1 MNYTKQIQDIA
12 AKLFAEGK
20 IDVFVGYRLNGF
32 DDNHVPV
39 LITDPQDVSKLV
51 FTDKSVFNLV
61 NYLKTDHTR
70 RKRVGL
76 VVKGCDSRS
85 LNLMLTENQVKR
97 ENLYVV
103 GICCEGVVD
112 DAGQKMQNCTECVVP
127 DAVVYDELLG
137 TSCRDGSGR
146 DGSQTHPYQTHP
158 YMTHPYMVNDDIL
171 ALAEKPLTERAAY
184 FEEVFENCIRC
195 NACRHSCPLCYC
207 AKCCIDQE
215 TATLYNGANTT
226 SAAFHA
232 LMTWSLHLAG
242 RCVDCRNCEK
252 ACPSH
257 LPLHL
262 LHKQNE
268 SVIYENFQ
276 EHLAGVIPED
286 RGAFYKYSLKDPDD
300 FIM

>member
-1 MNYTKQIQDIA
+1 MDYTKQIQDIA
-12 AKLFAEGK
+12 ARLFSEGK
-20 IDVFVGYRLNGF
+20 IDVFIGYRNTGF
-32 DDNHVPV
+32 DDNQVPV
-39 LITDPQDVSKLV
+39 LISNYGEVEKLV
-51 FTDKSVFNLV
+51 FGDKSVFNLA
-61 NYLKTDHTR
+61 NYLKYEHTR
-70 RKRVGL
+70 NKRVGI
-76 VVKGCDSRS
+76 VVKGCDSRA

-97 ENLYVV
+97 DRLYII
-103 GICCEGVVD
+103 GIACEGVVD
-112 DAGQKMQNCTECVVP
+112 EKGGKMQNCVECVMP
-127 DAVVYDELLG
+127 DAVVYDEMLG
-137 TSCRDGSGR
+137 NPSGQR
-146 DGSQTHPYQTHP
+146 PYT
-158 YMTHPYMVNDDIL
+158 VNADIREL
-171 ALAEKPLTERAAY
+171 AAKGLTERAVF
-184 FEEVFENCIRC
+184 FEEVFGNCIRC

-215 TATLYNGANTT
+215 SSTLYHGANTD
-226 SAAFHA
+226 SGAFHA

-268 SVIYENFQ
+268 MVIYENFQ
-276 EHLAGVIPED
+276 EHLAGMLPQD

>member
-1 MNYTKQIQDIA
+1 M
-12 AKLFAEGK
+12 
-20 IDVFVGYRLNGF
+20 
-32 DDNHVPV
+32 
-39 LITDPQDVSKLV
+39 
-51 FTDKSVFNLV
+51 
-61 NYLKTDHTR
+61 
-70 RKRVGL
+70 
-76 VVKGCDSRS
+76 VKGCDSRS

-112 DAGQKMQNCTECVVP
+112 DSGQKMQNCVDCMVP
-127 DAVVYDELLG
+127 DAVVSDELLG
-137 TSCRDGSGR
+137 SPTLSGSGA
-146 DGSQTHPYQTHP
+146 YK
-158 YMTHPYMVNDDIL
+158 MNADIA

-215 TATLYNGANTT
+215 TASLYNGANTT

-276 EHLAGVIPED
+276 EHLAGVIPGD

>member
-1 MNYTKQIQDIA
+1 MDYSKQIQDIA
-12 AKLFAEGK
+12 AKLFADGK
-20 IDVFVGYRLNGF
+20 IDVFVGYRMNGF
-32 DDNHVPV
+32 DENQVPV
-39 LITDPQDVSKLV
+39 VITDPKEVTSLV
-51 FTDKSVFNLV
+51 FTEKSVFNLS
-61 NYLKTDHTR
+61 NYLKADHTR
-70 RKRVGL
+70 SKRVGL
-76 VVKGCDSRS
+76 VLKGCDSRS
-85 LNLMLTENQVKR
+85 LNLLLTESQVKR
-97 ENLYVV
+97 DRLYII
-103 GICCEGVVD
+103 GIACEGVVD
-112 DAGQKMQNCTECVVP
+112 DKGQKMQNCVECIVP
-127 DAVVYDELLG
+127 DAVVFDEMLG
-137 TSCRDGSGR
+137 IPQGKKD
-146 DGSQTHPYQTHP
+146 YV
-158 YMTHPYMVNDDIL
+158 VNADIR
-171 ALAEKPLTERAAY
+171 ALAEKGLVERREY
-184 FEEVFENCIRC
+184 FEEIFENCIRC

>member
-1 MNYTKQIQDIA
+1 MNYTKQIRDIA
-12 AKLFAEGK
+12 TRLFTEDK
-20 IDVFVGYRLNGF
+20 IDVFVGYRMTGF
-32 DDNHVPV
+32 DDNQVPV
-39 LITDPQDVSKLV
+39 LVTGLQEIEKLV
-51 FTDKSVFNLV
+51 FDDKSVFNLV
-61 NYLKTDHTR
+61 NYLKNEHTR
-70 RKRVGL
+70 RKRVGI

-85 LNLMLTENQVKR
+85 LNLMLTESQVKL
-97 ENLYVV
+97 EHLYVV

-112 DAGQKMQNCTECVVP
+112 DAGNKMQNCMECMVP

-137 TSCRDGSGR
+137 APVQAASK
-146 DGSQTHPYQTHP
+146 PYV
-158 YMTHPYMVNDDIL
+158 VNADIIEL
-171 ALAEKPLTERAAY
+171 GAKPLTERTAY
-184 FEEVFENCIRC
+184 FEDVFENCIRC

-215 TATLYNGANTT
+215 SATLYHGANTT
-226 SAAFHA
+226 SSAFHA

-268 SVIYENFQ
+268 HVIYENFQ
-276 EHLAGVIPED
+276 EHLAGVNEGD

>member
-20 IDVFVGYRLNGF
+20 IDVFVGYRMNGF
-32 DDNHVPV
+32 DDNQVPV
-39 LITDPQDVSKLV
+39 LVTHPDEVNKLV
-51 FTDKSVFNLV
+51 FTEKSVFNLV

-85 LNLMLTENQVKR
+85 LNLMLTESQVKR
-97 ENLYVV
+97 ENLYVI
-103 GICCEGVVD
+103 GIACEGVTD
-112 DAGQKMQNCTECVVP
+112 DSGQKMQKCVDCMVP
-127 DAVVYDELLG
+127 DAVVFDEMLG
-137 TSCRDGSGR
+137 TPAPPQNVPVS
-146 DGSQTHPYQTHP
+146 YK
-158 YMTHPYMVNDDIL
+158 MNADIASL
-171 ALAEKPLTERAAY
+171 AAMPLTGRAAY

-276 EHLAGVIPED
+276 EHLAGVIPGD
-286 RGAFYKYSLKDPDD
+286 RGAFYKYSMKDPDD

>member
-1 MNYTKQIQDIA
+1 
-12 AKLFAEGK
+12 
-20 IDVFVGYRLNGF
+20 
-32 DDNHVPV
+32 
-39 LITDPQDVSKLV
+39 
-51 FTDKSVFNLV
+51 
-61 NYLKTDHTR
+61 
-70 RKRVGL
+70 L

-85 LNLMLTENQVKR
+85 LNLMLTECQVKR

-112 DAGQKMQNCTECVVP
+112 DSGQKMQNCVECVVP
-127 DAVVYDELLG
+127 DAVVSDELLG
-137 TSCRDGSGR
+137 TPSG
-146 DGSQTHPYQTHP
+146 QKPYT
-158 YMTHPYMVNDDIL
+158 VNVDIA
-171 ALAEKPLTERAAY
+171 ALAAKPLTERTAY

-215 TATLYNGANTT
+215 TASLYNGANTT

>member
-20 IDVFVGYRLNGF
+20 IDVFVGYRVNGF
-32 DDNHVPV
+32 DDNQVPV
-39 LITDPQDVSKLV
+39 LIKDPQDVSKLV
-51 FTDKSVFNLV
+51 FTNKSVFNLV
-61 NYLKTDHTR
+61 NYLKSDHTR

-112 DAGQKMQNCTECVVP
+112 DAGQKMQNCVECVVP
-127 DAVVYDELLG
+127 DAVVSDELLG
-137 TSCRDGSGR
+137 TPSA
-146 DGSQTHPYQTHP
+146 TVPKPYVT
-158 YMTHPYMVNDDIL
+158 NKDIAAL
-171 ALAEKPLTERAAY
+171 ALKPLTERAAY

-226 SAAFHA
+226 SGAFHA

>member
-1 MNYTKQIQDIA
+1 MNYSKDIQDIA

-20 IDVFVGYRLNGF
+20 IDVFVGYRVNGF
-32 DDNHVPV
+32 DDNQVPV
-39 LITDPQDVSKLV
+39 LITDPQDVPGLV

-61 NYLKTDHTR
+61 NYLKSEHTR
-70 RKRVGL
+70 RKRVGI
-76 VVKGCDSRS
+76 VVKGCDSRA

-97 ENLYVV
+97 ENLYVI

-112 DAGQKMQNCTECVVP
+112 DTGKKMQNCEECMVP
-127 DAVVYDELLG
+127 DAVVSDELLG
-137 TSCRDGSGR
+137 TPSGSVTR
-146 DGSQTHPYQTHP
+146 KYK
-158 YMTHPYMVNDDIL
+158 VNEDII
-171 ALAEKPLTERAAY
+171 ALAEEPLVERAAF

-226 SAAFHA
+226 SGAFHA

-262 LHKQNE
+262 LHKMNE

>member
-1 MNYTKQIQDIA
+1 
-12 AKLFAEGK
+12 
-20 IDVFVGYRLNGF
+20 
-32 DDNHVPV
+32 
-39 LITDPQDVSKLV
+39 
-51 FTDKSVFNLV
+51 
-61 NYLKTDHTR
+61 
-70 RKRVGL
+70 
-76 VVKGCDSRS
+76 
-85 LNLMLTENQVKR
+85 MLTESQVKR
-97 ENLYVV
+97 ENQYVV
-103 GICCEGVVD
+103 GVCCEGVVD
-112 DAGQKMQNCTECVVP
+112 DAGQKMQNCTECMVP
-127 DAVVYDELLG
+127 DAVVYNEMLG
-137 TSCRDGSGR
+137 T
-146 DGSQTHPYQTHP
+146 QHNAPTPYI
-158 YMTHPYMVNDDIL
+158 VNADIA
-171 ALAEKPLTERAAY
+171 ALAGKPLTERAAF

-215 TATLYNGANTT
+215 TASLYNGANTT

-276 EHLAGVIPED
+276 GHLAGVIPED

>member
-1 MNYTKQIQDIA
+1 MDYSKQIQDIA
-12 AKLFAEGK
+12 SKLFADGK
-20 IDVFVGYRLNGF
+20 IDVFVGYRMNGF
-32 DDNHVPV
+32 DDNQVPAV
-39 LITDPQDVSKLV
+39 ITDPKEVPDLV
-51 FTDKSVFNLV
+51 FTEKSVFNLS
-61 NYLKTDHTR
+61 NYLKADHTR
-70 RKRVGL
+70 SKRVGL

-85 LNLMLTENQVKR
+85 LNLLLTESQVKR
-97 ENLYVV
+97 EKLYII
-103 GICCEGVVD
+103 GIACEGVVD
-112 DAGQKMQNCTECVVP
+112 DKGQKMQNCMECVIP
-127 DAVVYDELLG
+127 DAVVYDELVG
-137 TSCRDGSGR
+137 TASGKKE
-146 DGSQTHPYQTHP
+146 YLL
-158 YMTHPYMVNDDIL
+158 NADIITL
-171 ALAEKPLTERAAY
+171 AGKGLVERQKY
-184 FEEVFENCIRC
+184 FEEIFENCIRC

-215 TATLYNGANTT
+215 TSTLYNGSNT
-226 SAAFHA
+226 SSSAFHA

-268 SVIYENFQ
+268 KVIYENFQ
-276 EHLAGVIPED
+276 NHLAGVEEGD

>member
-20 IDVFVGYRLNGF
+20 IDVFAGYRLNGF
-32 DDNHVPV
+32 DDNQVPV
-39 LITDPQDVSKLV
+39 LVTGTEDVSKLV

-61 NYLKTDHTR
+61 NYLKSDHTR
-70 RKRVGL
+70 RKRVGI

-85 LNLMLTENQVKR
+85 LNLMLTESQVKR

-103 GICCEGVVD
+103 GIACEGVVD
-112 DAGQKMQNCTECVVP
+112 ENGQKMQNCTECMVP
-127 DAVVYDELLG
+127 DAVVFDEMLG
-137 TSCRDGSGR
+137 TLSGSR
-146 DGSQTHPYQTHP
+146 TVTYK
-158 YMTHPYMVNDDIL
+158 VNADVT
-171 ALAEKPLTERAAY
+171 ALAAMPLTERAAY

>member
-20 IDVFVGYRLNGF
+20 IDVFVGYRMNGF
-32 DDNHVPV
+32 DDNQVPV
-39 LITDPQDVSKLV
+39 LIKDPQDVSKLV

-85 LNLMLTENQVKR
+85 LNLMLTESQVKR

-112 DAGQKMQNCTECVVP
+112 EAAQKMQNCVECVVS

-137 TSCRDGSGR
+137 AGGTLSGSIK
-146 DGSQTHPYQTHP
+146 PYK
-158 YMTHPYMVNDDIL
+158 VNADVA
-171 ALAEKPLTERAAY
+171 ALAAKPLTERTAY

-215 TATLYNGANTT
+215 TSTLYNGANTT

>member
-12 AKLFAEGK
+12 AKLFAEEK
-20 IDVFVGYRLNGF
+20 IDVFVGYRMNGF
-32 DDNHVPV
+32 DDNQVPV
-39 LITDPQDVSKLV
+39 LITDAQDVSKLV

-85 LNLMLTENQVKR
+85 LNLMLTEKQVKR
-97 ENLYVV
+97 ENLYVI

-112 DAGQKMQNCTECVVP
+112 EAGQKMQNCVECVVP

-137 TSCRDGSGR
+137 TSHTDGSG
-146 DGSQTHPYQTHP
+146 THPY
-158 YMTHPYMVNDDIL
+158 VINADIA

-184 FEEVFENCIRC
+184 FEEVFESCIRC

>member
-20 IDVFVGYRLNGF
+20 IDVFVGYRVNGF
-32 DDNHVPV
+32 DDNQVPV
-39 LITDPQDVSKLV
+39 LISDPQDIHKLV

-85 LNLMLTENQVKR
+85 LNLMLTESQVKR

-103 GICCEGVVD
+103 GICCEGVTD
-112 DAGQKMQNCTECVVP
+112 DAGNKMQNCVECMVP
-127 DAVVYDELLG
+127 DAVVSDEMLG
-137 TSCRDGSGR
+137 TPSGSFSLTGAI
-146 DGSQTHPYQTHP
+146 TYK
-158 YMTHPYMVNDDIL
+158 VNEDIA
-171 ALAEKPLTERAAY
+171 ALADKPLTERAAY

-215 TATLYNGANTT
+215 TSTLYNGANTT

>member
-1 MNYTKQIQDIA
+1 MDYSKEIRDIA
-12 AKLFAEGK
+12 AKLFADGK
-20 IDVFVGYRLNGF
+20 IDVFVGYRMNGF
-32 DDNHVPV
+32 DDNQVPV
-39 LITDPQDVSKLV
+39 VITDPKEVSTLV
-51 FTDKSVFNLV
+51 FTEKSVFNLT

-70 RKRVGL
+70 GKRVGL
-76 VVKGCDSRS
+76 IVKGCDSRS
-85 LNLMLTENQVKR
+85 LNLLLTESQVKR
-97 ENLYVV
+97 DRLYII
-103 GICCEGVVD
+103 GIACEGVVD
-112 DAGQKMQNCTECVVP
+112 DKGVKMQNCTECIVP
-127 DAVVYDELLG
+127 DAVVFDEMLG
-137 TSCRDGSGR
+137 SPRGKKD
-146 DGSQTHPYQTHP
+146 YI
-158 YMTHPYMVNDDIL
+158 VNADIR
-171 ALAEKPLTERAAY
+171 ALAEKGLVERREY
-184 FEEVFENCIRC
+184 FEEIFENCIRC

-215 TATLYNGANTT
+215 TASLYNGSNTA
-226 SAAFHA
+226 SSAFHA

-268 SVIYENFQ
+268 KVIFENFQ
-276 EHLAGVIPED
+276 NHLAGVEEGE

>member
-1 MNYTKQIQDIA
+1 MDYTKQIQDIA
-12 AKLFAEGK
+12 AKLFAENK
-20 IDVFVGYRLNGF
+20 IDVFVGYRMNGF
-32 DDNHVPV
+32 DDNQVPV
-39 LITDPQDVSKLV
+39 LVTDPREVSLLV
-51 FTDKSVFNLV
+51 FTDKSVFNLS
-61 NYLKTDHTR
+61 NYLKADHTR
-70 RKRVGL
+70 NKRVGL

-85 LNLMLTENQVKR
+85 LNLLLTEGQVKR
-97 ENLYVV
+97 EKLYVV

-112 DAGQKMQNCTECVVP
+112 DKGQKMQNCAECMIP
-127 DAVVYDELLG
+127 DAVVYDELFG
-137 TSCRDGSGR
+137 TPKGKKEYQVNVDVSALSGKTLVKR
-146 DGSQTHPYQTHP
+146 R
-158 YMTHPYMVNDDIL
+158 
-171 ALAEKPLTERAAY
+171 EY
-184 FEEVFENCIRC
+184 FEEIFGNCIRC

-215 TATLYNGANTT
+215 TSTLYHGANTT
-226 SAAFHA
+226 SSAFHA

-268 SVIYENFQ
+268 QVIYENFQ
-276 EHLAGVIPED
+276 EHLAGVIPDD

>member
-1 MNYTKQIQDIA
+1 MDYTKQIQEIA
-12 AKLFAEGK
+12 AKLFAEDK
-20 IDVFVGYRLNGF
+20 IDAFVGYRLTGF
-32 DDNHVPV
+32 DNNQVPAI
-39 LITDPQDVSKLV
+39 ITGAADVFRLV
-51 FTDKSVFNLV
+51 FNDQSVFNLT
-61 NYLKTDHTR
+61 NYLKHEHTR
-70 RKRVGL
+70 NKRVGL

-85 LNLMLTENQVKR
+85 LNLLLTESQVKR
-97 ENLYVV
+97 EKLYVV
-103 GICCEGVVD
+103 GIACDGVVD
-112 DAGQKMQNCTECVVP
+112 DAGKKMQNCVECMFP
-127 DAVVYDELLG
+127 DAVVADEMVGNQGKSGSETPIYKINADVQELG
-137 TSCRDGSGR
+137 SKDLVQRR
-146 DGSQTHPYQTHP
+146 
-158 YMTHPYMVNDDIL
+158 
-171 ALAEKPLTERAAY
+171 EY

-215 TATLYNGANTT
+215 TSTLYNGANTT
-226 SAAFHA
+226 SSAFHA

-268 SVIYENFQ
+268 QVIYENFQ
-276 EHLAGVIPED
+276 EHLAGVHEGD
-286 RGAFYKYSLKDPDD
+286 RGAFYKYSMKDPDD

>member
-1 MNYTKQIQDIA
+1 MNYTKQIQEIA

-20 IDVFVGYRLNGF
+20 IDVFVGYRMNGF
-32 DDNHVPV
+32 DDNQVPV
-39 LITDPQDVSKLV
+39 LVTTTEDVSKLV
-51 FTDKSVFNLV
+51 FTGKSVFNLV
-61 NYLKTDHTR
+61 NYLKNEHTR
-70 RKRVGL
+70 RKRVGI

-85 LNLMLTENQVKR
+85 LNLMLTESQVKR
-97 ENLYVV
+97 ENLYVI
-103 GICCEGVVD
+103 GIACEGVTD
-112 DAGQKMQNCTECVVP
+112 DSGQKMQNCVDCMVP
-127 DAVVYDELLG
+127 DAVVFDEMLG
-137 TSCRDGSGR
+137 SPAASLNVPV
-146 DGSQTHPYQTHP
+146 SYK
-158 YMTHPYMVNDDIL
+158 MNADIASL
-171 ALAEKPLTERAAY
+171 AAMPLTGRAAY

-276 EHLAGVIPED
+276 EHLAGVIPGD
-286 RGAFYKYSLKDPDD
+286 RGAFYKYSMKDPDD

>member
-12 AKLFAEGK
+12 AKLFADGK
-20 IDVFVGYRLNGF
+20 IDVFVGYRINGF
-32 DDNHVPV
+32 DDNQVPV
-39 LITDPQDVSKLV
+39 LITGPQDVPRLV
-51 FTDKSVFNLV
+51 FTDKSVFNLT
-61 NYLKTDHTR
+61 NYLKTEHTR
-70 RKRVGL
+70 KKRVGL

-85 LNLMLTENQVKR
+85 LNLMLTESQVKR

-112 DAGQKMQNCTECVVP
+112 ESGQKMQNCTECMVP

-137 TSCRDGSGR
+137 TPTLSGSETLT
-146 DGSQTHPYQTHP
+146 GSKGYQ
-158 YMTHPYMVNDDIL
+158 VNADVA
-171 ALAEKPLTERAAY
+171 ALSALPIAERVTY

-215 TATLYNGANTT
+215 TSTLYNGSNTT

-242 RCVDCRNCEK
+242 RCVDCRNCER

-268 SVIYENFQ
+268 HVIYDNFQ
-276 EHLAGVIPED
+276 EHLAGVTPGD

>member
-12 AKLFAEGK
+12 AKLFAEEK
-20 IDVFVGYRLNGF
+20 IDVFVGYRMNGF
-32 DDNHVPV
+32 DENQVPV
-39 LITDPQDVSKLV
+39 LISGPQEVSNLV

-61 NYLKTDHTR
+61 NYLKSDHTR

-85 LNLMLTENQVKR
+85 LNLMLTECQVKR
-97 ENLYVV
+97 ENLYVI

-112 DAGQKMQNCTECVVP
+112 DSGQKMQNCVECVVP

-137 TSCRDGSGR
+137 TVSGSGTLTYR
-146 DGSQTHPYQTHP
+146 TNT
-158 YMTHPYMVNDDIL
+158 DIM
-171 ALAEKPLTERAAY
+171 ALAEKPLTERTAY

-276 EHLAGVIPED
+276 EHLAGVVPGD
-286 RGAFYKYSLKDPDD
+286 RGAFYKYSMKDPDD